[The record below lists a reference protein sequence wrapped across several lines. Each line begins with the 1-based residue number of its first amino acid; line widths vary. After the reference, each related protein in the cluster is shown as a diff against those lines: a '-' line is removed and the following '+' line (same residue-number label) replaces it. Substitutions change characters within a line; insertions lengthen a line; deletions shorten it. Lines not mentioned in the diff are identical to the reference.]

1 MFCKTCGASLPE
13 GAKFLSAGGTA
24 KITDGTLKKTTHRKI
39 WNLLLSVC
47 YLAVWAWFLHEN
59 SGKKALL
66 VYKVWWSA
74 SLTGAVLCVCLLH
87 LHFPELL
94 LFAALPL
101 SAFFLTQLFGLSY
114 LFRPYVD
121 LIYPIHAV
129 ICAVMLWLGIRK
141 MKKLHP

>member
-1 MFCKTCGASLPE
+1 MKRKLCAATLILAIAAAFGANFGRFWWGDP
-13 GAKFLSAGGTA
+13 AKV
-24 KITDGTLKKTTHRKI
+24 

-47 YLAVWAWFLHEN
+47 YLAAWAWFLHEN

-66 VYKVWWSA
+66 VYKVWWSV

-87 LHFPELL
+87 LHFPEFLL
-94 LFAALPL
+94 YAALPL
-101 SAFFLTQLFGLSY
+101 SAVLLTQLFGLSY

-121 LIYPIHAV
+121 WIYPIHAV

-141 MKKLHP
+141 MKKLYP